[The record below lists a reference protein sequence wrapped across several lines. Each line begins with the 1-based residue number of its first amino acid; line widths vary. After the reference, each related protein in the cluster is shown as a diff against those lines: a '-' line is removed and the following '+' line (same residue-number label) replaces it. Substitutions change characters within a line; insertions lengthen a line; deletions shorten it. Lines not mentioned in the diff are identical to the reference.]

1 MPEVAVLIEPPLR
14 HPMAEYWRT
23 HGKEND
29 APVRHCT
36 SGSDATRRLA
46 GRRVAVIET
55 RIEKDG
61 ISKMKVL
68 VTGAGGH
75 LGFNLVRALLEAGH
89 ELRASLRTIDDT
101 ASVSRIESLGRV
113 EVVAAPLES
122 QQALRAAMDGMDA
135 LVHTAALYLLH
146 APGRDAEIV
155 SASVDGVERAFRA
168 AKDAG
173 VKRIVLTS
181 SVVTLPLTPP
191 GSPPVDETAWADD
204 LRVPYFRAKTL
215 AERRAWELADQLRL
229 DLVTVLPGAFGGP
242 GFVRPTPTIDIID
255 AIMKGAMDIAAPP
268 VAYPY
273 IDVRDVASAHVMALL
288 SGATG
293 RFIAINEPIPM
304 LGDLAREMHAL
315 DRRVR
320 KPLLTLPSFAM
331 SALPYLDG
339 LISAMGGSR
348 RTMTPEMAATMSGR
362 RFNASSARLRRE
374 LGWSPAITLSQSL
387 ADTMAAIR
395 ELSAATTKGSAVARP

>member
-1 MPEVAVLIEPPLR
+1 
-14 HPMAEYWRT
+14 
-23 HGKEND
+23 
-29 APVRHCT
+29 
-36 SGSDATRRLA
+36 
-46 GRRVAVIET
+46 
-55 RIEKDG
+55 
-61 ISKMKVL
+61 MKVL

-75 LGFNLVRALLEAGH
+75 LGFNLVQALLAAGH
-89 ELRASLRTIDDT
+89 DIRASLR
-101 ASVSRIESLGRV
+101 SLDNSAAVARLEALGPV
-113 EVVAAPLES
+113 QVVAAPLES
-122 QQALRAAMDGMDA
+122 EAALRAAMDGMDA
-135 LVHTAALYLLH
+135 LVHAAAVYLLH

-173 VKRIVLTS
+173 IKRIVLTS
-181 SVVTLPLTPP
+181 SIVTLPLTPR
-191 GSPPVDETAWADD
+191 GARPVDESAWTDD
-204 LRVPYFRAKTL
+204 VRVPYFRAKTL
-215 AERRAWELADQLRL
+215 AERRAWELSRELGL

-242 GFVRPTPTIDIID
+242 GFVRPTPTIDLIE

-320 KPLLTLPSFAM
+320 KPLLTLPSFTM
-331 SALPYLDG
+331 GVLPYLDG
-339 LISAMGGSR
+339 LASAMGGTK
-348 RTMTPEMAATMSGR
+348 RTMTPEMAATMTGR
-362 RFNASSARLRRE
+362 RFNISSARIRRE

-395 ELSAATTKGSAVARP
+395 AVSSREPSTREAGRA

>member
-1 MPEVAVLIEPPLR
+1 
-14 HPMAEYWRT
+14 
-23 HGKEND
+23 
-29 APVRHCT
+29 
-36 SGSDATRRLA
+36 
-46 GRRVAVIET
+46 
-55 RIEKDG
+55 
-61 ISKMKVL
+61 MKVL

-75 LGFNLVRALLEAGH
+75 LGFNLVGALLEAGH
-89 ELRASLRTIDDT
+89 ELRASLRSLDD
-101 ASVSRIESLGRV
+101 AAAIARIKALGPV

-122 QQALRAAMDGMDA
+122 QAALRAAMDGMDA
-135 LVHTAALYLLH
+135 LVHTAAVYLLH

-181 SVVTLPLTPP
+181 SVVTLPLTPR
-191 GSPPVDETAWADD
+191 GARPVDENAWADD

-215 AERRAWELADQLRL
+215 AERRAWELSKDLGL

-242 GFVRPTPTIDIID
+242 GFVRQTPTIDLIE
-255 AIMKGAMDIAAPP
+255 AIMKGSLDIAAPP

-304 LGDLAREMHAL
+304 LGDLARQMHL
-315 DRRVR
+315 IDPRVR
-320 KPLLTLPSFAM
+320 KPLLTLPSFTM
-331 SALPYLDG
+331 GILPYLDG
-339 LISAMGGSR
+339 LVSAMGRTR

-362 RFNASSARLRRE
+362 QFNISSARIRRE
-374 LGWSPAITLSQSL
+374 LGWVPAITLGQSL
-387 ADTMAAIR
+387 ADTMTAIR
-395 ELSAATTKGSAVARP
+395 ELSAGRAEGSVARRT

>member
-1 MPEVAVLIEPPLR
+1 
-14 HPMAEYWRT
+14 
-23 HGKEND
+23 
-29 APVRHCT
+29 
-36 SGSDATRRLA
+36 
-46 GRRVAVIET
+46 
-55 RIEKDG
+55 
-61 ISKMKVL
+61 MKVL

-75 LGFNLVRALLEAGH
+75 LGFNLVGALLEAGH
-89 ELRASLRTIDDT
+89 ELRASLRSLEDPAAI
-101 ASVSRIESLGRV
+101 VRIKALGPV

-122 QQALRAAMDGMDA
+122 ERALRAAMDGMDA
-135 LVHTAALYLLH
+135 LVHAAAIYLLH

-173 VKRIVLTS
+173 IKRIVLTS

-191 GSPPVDETAWADD
+191 GARPVDESAWADD

-215 AERRAWELADQLRL
+215 AERRAWELSRELRL
-229 DLVTVLPGAFGGP
+229 DLVSVLPGAFGGP
-242 GFVRPTPTIDIID
+242 GFVRPTPTIDLIE

-293 RFIAINEPIPM
+293 RFIVINEPIPM
-304 LGDLAREMHAL
+304 LGDFARAMHAL
-315 DRRVR
+315 DPRVR
-320 KPLLTLPSFAM
+320 KPLLTLPSFTM
-331 SALPYLDG
+331 RVLPYLDG
-339 LISAMGGSR
+339 LLSAMGGTR

-362 RFNASSARLRRE
+362 RFNLSSARIRRE
-374 LGWSPAITLSQSL
+374 LGWAPATTLGQSL
-387 ADTMAAIR
+387 ADTMTAIR
-395 ELSAATTKGSAVARP
+395 ALSAAKSISSAADRT

>member
-1 MPEVAVLIEPPLR
+1 
-14 HPMAEYWRT
+14 
-23 HGKEND
+23 
-29 APVRHCT
+29 
-36 SGSDATRRLA
+36 
-46 GRRVAVIET
+46 
-55 RIEKDG
+55 
-61 ISKMKVL
+61 MKVL

-75 LGFNLVRALLEAGH
+75 LGFNLVGALLEAGH
-89 ELRASLRTIDDT
+89 ELRASLRSLDDAAT
-101 ASVSRIESLGRV
+101 VARLKTLGPV

-135 LVHTAALYLLH
+135 LVHAAAVYLLH

-191 GSPPVDETAWADD
+191 GARPVDESAWADD

-215 AERRAWELADQLRL
+215 AEKRAWELAEQLRL

-242 GFVRPTPTIDIID
+242 GFIRPTPTIDVID
-255 AIMKGAMDIAAPP
+255 AIMKGAMNIAAPP

-304 LGDLAREMHAL
+304 LGDLAREMHVL

-320 KPLLTLPSFAM
+320 KPLLTLPTFTLNV
-331 SALPYLDG
+331 LPYLDG
-339 LISAMGGSR
+339 LMSAMGGTR
-348 RTMTPEMAATMSGR
+348 RTMTPEMAATMRGR
-362 RFNASSARLRRE
+362 RFNISSARLRRE

-395 ELSAATTKGSAVARP
+395 ELSEGGAKSRTAVRT